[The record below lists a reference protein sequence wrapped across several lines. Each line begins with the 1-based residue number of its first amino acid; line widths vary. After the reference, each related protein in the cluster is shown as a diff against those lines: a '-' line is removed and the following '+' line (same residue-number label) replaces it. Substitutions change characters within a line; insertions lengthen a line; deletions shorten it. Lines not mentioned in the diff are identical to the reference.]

1 MPCATCGSNPWPRTA
16 SGSGRCDLSTP
27 LHITARVQARA
38 ARLKRLGFNDYAA
51 YLASPTWAAVRK
63 KYRDSGRPMVCLCG
77 DQHVQL
83 HHLTY
88 ARVGGDED
96 LDDLQPLCPACHQIV
111 HALERRRDIDLDLTG
126 FAYDETRA
134 AIRDAQRAALDQA
147 RELKRSAFHDLPLH
161 ERLAR
166 LELAQRRHNGPV
178 HGDLRSIE
186 QMIKSA
192 EYKVDAGS
200 GVDALSD
207 SRKGVLSDRL
217 IGIERRLTDARPDA
231 LDDLVNEPPATGT
244 ALPEMQRP
252 LPETCDGPMTFAF
265 HPCEQERA
273 ARVGRGL
280 RPRRVMPRREAA

>member
-1 MPCATCGSNPWPRTA
+1 M
-16 SGSGRCDLSTP
+16 STP
-27 LHITARVQARA
+27 LHITARVEARA

-88 ARVGGDED
+88 ARVGGDEH

-134 AIRDAQRAALDQA
+134 AIRDAQRAALDKA

-166 LELAQRRHNGPV
+166 LERAQRQHNGPINK
-178 HGDLRSIE
+178 DLRSIE
-186 QMIKSA
+186 RMIKQA
-192 EYKVDAGS
+192 EHKVDAGT

-207 SRKGVLSDRL
+207 HRKAVVSDRL
-217 IGIERRLTDARPDA
+217 IGLERRLTDARPDA
-231 LDDLVNEPPATGT
+231 LDDLVNEEPATVT
-244 ALPEMQRP
+244 TLPEMQRP
-252 LPETCDGPMTFAF
+252 LPEKCDGSMTCQ
-265 HPCEQERA
+265 CEACSQERV
-273 ARVGRGL
+273 ARVEVGI
-280 RPRRVMPRREAA
+280 RPRRPMPRRQAA